1 MKKISTIL
9 GIIFY
14 LTISNLVFA
23 QSSAIN
29 ISLTPINIEN
39 LGGRQ
44 SFAVGQ
50 ANGKWLI
57 IGGRTDGLHRRQP
70 FASFDINGQPNEL
83 LVIDPVSKQK
93 WTANLSVLPIA
104 IQEALKATNTDFI
117 QNNNQLYLI
126 GGYGY
131 SNTLGDHTTFN
142 TLTAI
147 AVSETIAAII
157 SNSNFSNYFRQTSNN
172 IFQNTGGQLEKIN
185 DTYYL
190 VGGQDFQGRYNP
202 SGPTHGPGFTQIYS
216 NQIRKFKII
225 DNGIDLSIN
234 NIVIINDVCDL

>member
-14 LTISNLVFA
+14 LTISNLLFA

-104 IQEALKATNTDFI
+104 IQEALKATNIDFI

-157 SNSNFSNYFRQTSNN
+157 SNNNFSN
-172 IFQNTGGQLEKIN
+172 
-185 DTYYL
+185 
-190 VGGQDFQGRYNP
+190 
-202 SGPTHGPGFTQIYS
+202 
-216 NQIRKFKII
+216 
-225 DNGIDLSIN
+225 
-234 NIVIINDVCDL
+234 

>member
-1 MKKISTIL
+1 MKKYKITLVLIL
-9 GIIFY
+9 S
-14 LTISNLVFA
+14 LTICNQVIA
-23 QSSAIN
+23 QNAIN
-29 ISLTPINIEN
+29 ISLSAINIEN
-39 LGGRQ
+39 LDGRQ

-70 FASFDINGQPNEL
+70 FASFDTNGQPNEL

-93 WTANLSVLPIA
+93 WTANLSILPIA
-104 IQEALKATNTDFI
+104 IQEALKATNIDFI

-147 AVSETIAAII
+147 AVSETIAAIV
-157 SNSNFSNYFRQTSNN
+157 SNNNYSNYIRQTSNS

-185 DTYYL
+185 DSYYL
-190 VGGQDFQGRYNP
+190 IGGQDFQGIKA
-202 SGPTHGPGFTQIYS
+202 S
-216 NQIRKFKII
+216 
-225 DNGIDLSIN
+225 LM
-234 NIVIINDVCDL
+234 